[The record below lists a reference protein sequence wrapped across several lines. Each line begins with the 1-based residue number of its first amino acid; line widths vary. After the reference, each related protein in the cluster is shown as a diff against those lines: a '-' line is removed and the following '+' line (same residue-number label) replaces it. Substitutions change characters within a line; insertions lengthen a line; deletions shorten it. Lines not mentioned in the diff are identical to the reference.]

1 MAVRQDECFAAFGS
15 SYRKACLRVRRV
27 QVRVQEWTAAE
38 RKSAAALRYLIRF
51 FIVKLTLFSITS
63 AAHPMATCQAV
74 DMSV

>member
-1 MAVRQDECFAAFGS
+1 
-15 SYRKACLRVRRV
+15 
-27 QVRVQEWTAAE
+27 VQEWTAAE

-51 FIVKLTLFSITS
+51 FIVKLTLFSIPS